1 MKQLLIVLLMSIFGI
16 TACETG
22 SWPESVK
29 SDFEIFEQRGDS
41 LFVKVGDSLL
51 YSQGTIDSTALE
63 GKYSLYTGVAGT
75 IALSYTIEKP
85 APDSKYLITCWRK
98 SSGVQSSG
106 SIVAMLQQAGGLVE
120 IARANQAANSLQDW
134 QMLELVVQL
143 PPNHHGKSLVIRLEN
158 EGDDPVWF
166 DEFKIEFM
174 DKVYY
179 PEFENDDHIEITI
192 TDPNLERLKEIRLE
206 AFNTGFIDMGKDH
219 WIAAQISWRDTVMN
233 GRIRF
238 RGDNLLHLQGDK
250 WSFKVEV
257 ESDGVM
263 GMKSF
268 SLQTPEARSFLD
280 EWLFHKVLLAEGLIT
295 SRYSFAPVT
304 LNDRSLGVY
313 AIIEDQR
320 DEDFLTRY
328 GEGAVLRFDNN
339 AWWSNKLAENPENDD
354 DVLLKAKI
362 QSITSIGISKEQK
375 SGFVDNVNDFRLLT
389 PNSDEQFDKVK
400 TAKMLA
406 VCDMMEAYNALHW
419 VNIRFYGDAETGKL
433 QLIGHDGFSAKQTF
447 KISNQLFLAQSGIN
461 DMKNNERWISMYLNL
476 LSDTTFKAHYFENL
490 ERITQEKY
498 INILKLNTIGELKHH
513 QSLLLKEWPAYRFD
527 YARWYKR
534 SRNINKSLKNS
545 L

>member
-1 MKQLLIVLLMSIFGI
+1 MKQLLLILLISIFGI
-16 TACETG
+16 SACKTG

-29 SDFEIFEQRGDS
+29 SDFETYELRGDS

-51 YSQGTIDSTALE
+51 YSLGTIDSSAFE
-63 GKYSLYTGVAGT
+63 GKYSLYAGVAGT
-75 IALSYTIEKP
+75 IALEYTIEKP
-85 APDSKYLITCWRK
+85 APDSKYLITCWRN

-106 SIVAMLQQAGGLVE
+106 SLVAMIRKASGLVE

-134 QMLELVVQL
+134 QMLEMLVQL
-143 PPNHHGKSLVIRLEN
+143 PPNHDGKDLIIRLEN

-179 PEFENDDHIEITI
+179 PEFENEDQIEITI
-192 TDPNLERLKEIRLE
+192 TDPDLERLRELRIE
-206 AFNTGFIDMGKDH
+206 AFNNGFIDMGKDH
-219 WIAAQISWRDTVMN
+219 WFAAQISWRDTIMT

-257 ESDGVM
+257 ESDGLL

-280 EWLFHKVLLAEGLIT
+280 EWLFHKVLLAEGVIT
-295 SRYSFAPVT
+295 SRYSFAPVI

-313 AIIEDQR
+313 AIIEDQG
-320 DEDFLTRY
+320 DEDFLSRY

-339 AWWSNKLAENPENDD
+339 FWWNNKLAENPENDD
-354 DVLLKAKI
+354 DVLLKTNI
-362 QSITSIGISKEQK
+362 QSVGSIGIDKDQK
-375 SGFVDNVNDFRLLT
+375 NRFVENVGDFRALT
-389 PNSDEQFDKVK
+389 PEISEQFDKVK

-419 VNIRFYGDAETGKL
+419 ANIRFYGDAKTGKL
-433 QLIGHDGFSAKQTF
+433 QLIGHDGFSSKQKF
-447 KISNQLFLAQSGIN
+447 YIGDQLFLAQLSEK
-461 DMKNNERWISMYLNL
+461 DMKTGERWKAMYINL
-476 LSDTTFKAHYFENL
+476 LSDTIFKAYYIDNL
-490 ERITQEKY
+490 ERITQEQY
-498 INILKLNTIGELKHH
+498 LNIVKLNTMGELKHH
-513 QSLLLKEWPAYRFD
+513 QALLLKEWPAYRFD

-534 SRNINKSLKNS
+534 ARKINRTVKDSL
-545 L
+545 

>member
-1 MKQLLIVLLMSIFGI
+1 MKQLILVFLTFGLAVS
-16 TACETG
+16 ACRTG

-29 SDFEIFEQRGDS
+29 ADFETFEQRGDS

-51 YSQGTIDSTALE
+51 YSQGTIDSTAFE
-63 GKYSLYTGVAGT
+63 GQYSLYAGVAGT

-120 IARANQAANSLQDW
+120 IARENQAANSMQDW
-134 QMLELVVQL
+134 QMLEMLVQL
-143 PPNHHGKSLVIRLEN
+143 PPNHHGKSLLIRLEN

-179 PEFENDDHIEITI
+179 PEFEKEDHVEITI
-192 TDPNLERLKEIRLE
+192 TDPDLERLREMRLE
-206 AFNTGFIDMGKDH
+206 AFNNGFIDMGKDH
-219 WIAAQISWRDTVMN
+219 WIAAQISWRDTVMT

-257 ESDGVM
+257 EDGGVM

-268 SLQTPEARSFLD
+268 SLQTPESRSFLD
-280 EWLFHKVLLAEGLIT
+280 EWLFHKVLIAEGLMT

-313 AIIEDQR
+313 AVIEDQR
-320 DEDFLTRY
+320 DEDFLSRY

-339 AWWSNKLAENPENDD
+339 AWWQNRLTKNPKSDEV
-354 DVLLKAKI
+354 VLLEAKI
-362 QSITSIGISKEQK
+362 QSIASSGIDKEQRRNFEK
-375 SGFVDNVNDFRLLT
+375 YINDFRLVT
-389 PNSDEQFDKVK
+389 PGVGEQFDKDK
-400 TAKMLA
+400 AAKMLA

-419 VNIRFYGDAETGKL
+419 ANVRFYGNVKTGKL
-433 QLIGHDGFSAKQTF
+433 QFIGHDGFSSKQRVYLG
-447 KISNQLFLAQSGIN
+447 NQLFLAQLSEK
-461 DMKNNERWISMYLNL
+461 DLQADERWKAMYINL
-476 LSDTTFKAHYFENL
+476 FNDTTFKALYFENL
-490 ERITQEKY
+490 ERITREQY
-498 INILKLNTIGELKHH
+498 LNILKLNTIGELKHH
-513 QSLLLKEWPAYRFD
+513 QALLLKEWPAYRFD

-534 SRNINKSLKNS
+534 ARKINNGMKDRL
-545 L
+545 